1 MARAGAPTSEG
12 IRRVATVA
20 GHVPNER
27 PIARQHELDEDGRV
41 QALSI
46 WPKLTRH
53 VQPGEVRA
61 HPGEPLAQHEVVL
74 ALLLV
79 EEAPLGEV
87 GRARLVAELRARRQ
101 MTVSSRER
109 RRAAAAGV
117 RDAGRRTS
125 VDPGVLPSSTPL
137 VAPSPPMNSQSTFW
151 GAAAIV

>member
-53 VQPGEVRA
+53 VQSGEVRA

-87 GRARLVAELRARRQ
+87 GRRLVAELRGRRR
-101 MTVSSRER
+101 MTVRSRER

-125 VDPGVLPSSTPL
+125 VDPGALP
-137 VAPSPPMNSQSTFW
+137 PPP
-151 GAAAIV
+151 